1 MCVCFCVSVC
11 TFMYVLVTYSEG
23 KKKHIWR
30 TFSYYLS
37 IILQLVYCHSSSFT
51 SITLLSVVRPHSL
64 KFS

>member
-1 MCVCFCVSVC
+1 MYIYVYMYIYIYIMCVCFCVSVC

-37 IILQLVYCHSSSFT
+37 IILQLVYCH
-51 SITLLSVVRPHSL
+51 
-64 KFS
+64 